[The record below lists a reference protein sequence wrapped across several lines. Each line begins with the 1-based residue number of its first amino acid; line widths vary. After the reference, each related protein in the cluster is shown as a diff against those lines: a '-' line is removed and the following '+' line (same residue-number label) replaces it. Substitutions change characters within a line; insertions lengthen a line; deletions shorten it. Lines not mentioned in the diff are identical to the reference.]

1 MFWNLYNFVI
11 WNVDHVRIV
20 FSLFYQLFPFFSF
33 DGAWWIAMIMC
44 VFMLHNFD
52 WMFFFSDLELFENIL
67 VEQFLPVLGP
77 PNPLPGHCLFRG
89 LDSKGKCYN
98 NVFFIGCFIEETP
111 KKKRSGIIHIY
122 IIVSYWLRIDK
133 NIYIRLKS
141 SKFYMLLKR

>member
-1 MFWNLYNFVI
+1 MKRWLCKNC
-11 WNVDHVRIV
+11 V
-20 FSLFYQLFPFFSF
+20 FPVLSTFPFFQL
-33 DGAWWIAMIMC
+33 WWCMVNCDDHVCFYASQLWLN
-44 VFMLHNFD
+44 V
-52 WMFFFSDLELFENIL
+52 FFSDLELFENIL

-98 NVFFIGCFIEETP
+98 NVFFFIGCFKEETP

>member
-11 WNVDHVRIV
+11 WNVDYVRIV

-89 LDSKGKCYN
+89 LPPTCTIRFHVGWREWRPN
-98 NVFFIGCFIEETP
+98 LTWRRPRTALNVCRRAQP
-111 KKKRSGIIHIY
+111 KTLVPAARWHH
-122 IIVSYWLRIDK
+122 
-133 NIYIRLKS
+133 
-141 SKFYMLLKR
+141 LLKCTGKL